1 MRSRKSSRVAAFVLA
16 VATAWLHP
24 ASADVQGIRLPA
36 ASVDHHLHIQGP
48 QLTAVLKQM
57 AERSPELFKGID
69 PGLLDAR
76 TGNDALRVLDEAG
89 IEQGVLL
96 SVAYA
101 FASPFA
107 KQDPRD
113 IARLTRLENEY
124 NVAAALHSGGRL
136 LAFIGVNPLWDGAEE
151 ELRYW
156 AHRDGVTGV
165 KLQLGNS
172 GFDPSSSSE
181 VAKLAKLFGAALTA
195 DLAIVIHARGAPAH
209 ARVAVQ
215 RFIDEVLPHAGDL
228 PVQIAHAGG
237 GGGLDEATLDGLSA
251 YADAIARR
259 APGTKHLV
267 FDLSVV
273 VVDDQTDGQLARRL
287 ADLIGK
293 VGPER
298 FVMASDWP
306 SVHTPKV
313 YNALLESQLPLT
325 TAQWR
330 VILSNRAPYFGAW
343 RRQR

>member
-1 MRSRKSSRVAAFVLA
+1 MLALA
-16 VATAWLHP
+16 VTTAWWRP
-24 ASADVQGIRLPA
+24 ALSDVQAAPLPPA
-36 ASVDHHLHIQGP
+36 AADHHLHIQGP
-48 QLTAVLKQM
+48 ELTAVLKQM

-69 PGLLDAR
+69 PGLLNAR
-76 TGNDALRVLDEAG
+76 TGDDALRVLDEAG

-107 KQDPRD
+107 KQNPLD

-124 NVAAALHSGGRL
+124 NVEAALHSGGRL
-136 LAFIGVNPLWDGAEE
+136 LAFIGVNPLWDGAQE

-172 GFDPSSSSE
+172 AFDPSSSGG
-181 VAKLAKLFGAALTA
+181 VAKLAKLFDAAVTA
-195 DLAIVIHARGAPAH
+195 DLAIVIHARGATTHTRAD
-209 ARVAVQ
+209 VQ
-215 RFIDEVLPHAGDL
+215 RFIDEVLPHAADL
-228 PVQIAHAGG
+228 PIQIAHASG
-237 GGGLDEATLDGLSA
+237 GGGLNEETLDGLSA

-273 VVDDQTDGQLARRL
+273 VVDDKTDVQLAQRL

-293 VGPER
+293 IGPER

-330 VILSNRAPYFGAW
+330 VILNNRAPYFGAW